1 MTISSPL
8 LRPAELEQVGKKMSK
23 IVICGGGVIGLSVA
37 TMLGRDGHDVTVL
50 EADPA
55 GHPVAAAEGW
65 DTWARPGVAQFRQP
79 HSLGSR
85 FRMIS
90 DLELPGLTD
99 DLLRAGCVWV
109 DFLDSRSLPPTLT
122 DKTPRP
128 GDEAMRFVTGRRPI
142 IEWSVAA
149 MAQAA
154 PNVAI
159 RRGTKVRELII
170 GASAVAGVP
179 HVTGV
184 RTTSGEEIRA
194 DLVIDAMGRR
204 STACDWI
211 SGAGARSP
219 FEEAEDSNFVY
230 FTRYFS
236 GQQRPRRMGRAL
248 TPMGLFSILTLDGD
262 NDTWSVT
269 LYTSSRNKAM
279 RALRDTATFHRV
291 VSACPRQAH
300 WLDGEPITPVL
311 LMAGVIDRYRRFVV
325 DGRPV
330 ITGFA
335 AVGDAWA
342 CTNPSAGRGLSVGLL
357 HAQVL
362 RNVASRHLD
371 DPEAFSRE
379 YDAETEIQVGPFY
392 RNQIAADRARIAE
405 MNALEAG
412 TPLPAPNPVM
422 AKLLIASSQ
431 DADVLRGI
439 IEIAMCVALPQEVVT
454 RPRVAAKLAEM
465 DGYQIPP
472 DPNIIDR
479 HRMAALLD
487 SS

>member
-1 MTISSPL
+1 
-8 LRPAELEQVGKKMSK
+8 MSN
-23 IVICGGGVIGLSVA
+23 ILICGGGVIGLCAA
-37 TMLGRDGHDVTVL
+37 TMLGRDGHRVTVL

-55 GHPVAAAEGW
+55 GQPMAPVEGW
-65 DTWARPGVAQFRQP
+65 ASWERPGVAQFRQP
-79 HSLGSR
+79 HNLSSR

-90 DLELPGLTD
+90 DQELPGLTD
-99 DLLRAGCVWV
+99 DLLQSGCVWV
-109 DFLDSRSLPPTLT
+109 DYLDSRSLPPTIT
-122 DKTPRP
+122 DRAPRP

-142 IEWSVAA
+142 VEWAVAA

-154 PNVAI
+154 PNVTI
-159 RRGTKVRELII
+159 RRGTKVRELIT
-170 GASAVAGVP
+170 GASAVSSVP
-179 HVTGV
+179 HVAGI

-204 STACDWI
+204 SPVCEWI
-211 SGAGARSP
+211 LSAGGRSP
-219 FEEAEDSNFVY
+219 IDEAEDSNFVY

-236 GQQRPRRMGRAL
+236 GNERPRRMGRAL

-262 NDTWSVT
+262 NDTWSIT
-269 LYTSSRNKAM
+269 LYTSSKNKAM
-279 RALRDTATFHRV
+279 RALRDTATFHRA

-325 DGRPV
+325 DGQPV

-362 RNVASRHLD
+362 RNVARRHIN
-371 DPEAFSRE
+371 DPGAFSRE
-379 YDAETEIQVGPFY
+379 YDAETESQVGPFY

-412 TPLPAPNPVM
+412 MPVPAPNPVM
-422 AKLLIASSQ
+422 AKLLVASSQ

-439 IEIAMCVALPQEVVT
+439 IEIAMCVALPQEVT
-454 RPRVAAKLAEM
+454 ARPHVAAKLAELN
-465 DGYQIPP
+465 DYPLP
-472 DPNIIDR
+472 SDPNIIDR

-487 SS
+487 G

>member
-1 MTISSPL
+1 
-8 LRPAELEQVGKKMSK
+8 MSK
-23 IVICGGGVIGLSVA
+23 VVICGGGVIGLCA
-37 TMLGRDGHDVTVL
+37 AAMLGRDGHRVTVL

-55 GHPVAAAEGW
+55 DRPTASAIGW
-65 DTWARPGVAQFRQP
+65 ESWERPGVAQFRQP
-79 HSLGSR
+79 HNLTAR

-90 DLELPGLTD
+90 DQELPGLTD
-99 DLLRAGCVWV
+99 ELLGAGCVWV
-109 DFLDSRSLPPTLT
+109 DYLDSRSLPPTLT
-122 DKTPRP
+122 DKAPRP
-128 GDEAMRFVTGRRPI
+128 GDEALRFVTGRRPI
-142 IEWSVAA
+142 VEWAVAA

-154 PNVAI
+154 PNVTV
-159 RRGTKVRELII
+159 RRGVKVRELIT
-170 GASAVAGVP
+170 GAAAVGAVP

-184 RTTSGEEIRA
+184 RTTSGEQIRA

-204 STACDWI
+204 SPACEWI
-211 SGAGARSP
+211 PGAGGRAP
-219 FEEAEDSNFVY
+219 IEEAEDSNFAY

-236 GQQRPRRMGRAL
+236 GPQRPRRMGRAL

-279 RALRDTATFHRV
+279 RALRDPATFHRV

-300 WLDGEPITPVL
+300 WLDGEPITSVL

-325 DGRPV
+325 DGQPV
-330 ITGFA
+330 ITGYA

-362 RNVASRHLD
+362 RDVARRHVN
-371 DPEAFSRE
+371 DPVAFCLE
-379 YDAETEIQVGPFY
+379 YDAETERRVGPFY

-412 TPLPAPNPVM
+412 LPMPAPNPVM
-422 AKLLIASSQ
+422 AKLLLASSE
-431 DADVLRGI
+431 DADVLRGM
-439 IEIAMCVALPQEVVT
+439 IEIALCVALPQEVMA
-454 RPRVAAKLAEM
+454 RPRIAAKLAAME
-465 DGYQIPP
+465 GYSLPP

-479 HRMAALLD
+479 DRMAVLLD
-487 SS
+487 G